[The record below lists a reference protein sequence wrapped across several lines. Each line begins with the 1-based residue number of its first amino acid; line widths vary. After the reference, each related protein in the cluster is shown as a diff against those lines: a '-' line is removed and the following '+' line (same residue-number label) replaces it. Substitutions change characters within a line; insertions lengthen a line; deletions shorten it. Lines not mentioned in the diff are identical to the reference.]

1 MNPSLAV
8 SLPDNSPVRVSN
20 TLAGFLFWNEAMD
33 YQTFCRGKHI
43 RPTYS
48 GFDIP
53 LDALGDK
60 AFQWQKRCIQWAVK
74 RGRAALFAD
83 TGLGKSAQQ
92 LLWADA
98 VVKHTGGHI
107 MGHCPVGVRWQT
119 AGEAA
124 KFGIETPVVVVNTPE
139 DIPSEPAIC
148 LVNYE
153 KLHLFDTTDFAG
165 VFLDECFPCD
175 TLIDTPSGQK
185 RIDDIQPGDEIMNLT
200 GVDIVSDT
208 HRREVPYAVKITLHG
223 NASFI
228 TSPNHPVFTGRGWR
242 ASQDLEP
249 GDSICTTES
258 AMRILRGDD
267 VGPASGGWTIE
278 VLREIMLSEMA
289 NASAAAHREGPYSRG
304 EAEARRGKKGLPCIR
319 QRGGIAGKE
328 AHSGIESNEMPIR
341 KGKSLPHIERDEAQ
355 TFRAWRKRD
364 GADSTA
370 TYFAGCTREY
380 VGSRVE
386 RFSGVTDSRLSN
398 ALQTRLSES
407 RNQSRYRGGWEYPPQ
422 PEGSGLEKGCQAGF
436 TRVESLEIL
445 ESGHPELERY
455 RDADGSLYFYDLG
468 ATRHPSYS
476 VCGHLVHNSSVLK
489 GLNSKTR
496 EALTTGWQHSPFR
509 LACTATPAPND
520 TMELGNHAEFL
531 GICTREE
538 MLSKYFT
545 HDSGDTSKWR
555 LKGHAEADF
564 WDWVCTWA
572 VCISRPSDIG
582 GDDTGYILPELH
594 EITHNVHVPGQV
606 KAGQLFD
613 VSGISATNIHQE
625 KRYTSPFRAEKTAE
639 LVRSNDRPW
648 IIWCDTN
655 YEADDIKR
663 LLPDIVEIR
672 GSDTDQQKEDRLR
685 GFTEGRIRT
694 ILTKSSMFG
703 QGMNWQHCDQMIF
716 HSINYS
722 FESRYQ
728 AIRRCWRFGQTQ
740 EVFVHSVTTDTEHAI
755 ANTLSVKD
763 ARHDNLQ
770 TAMSAAM
777 QRSELLASIDAG
789 MTRYNP
795 NRKAQVPA
803 WLMS

>member
-1 MNPSLAV
+1 
-8 SLPDNSPVRVSN
+8 
-20 TLAGFLFWNEAMD
+20 MD
-33 YQTFCRGKHI
+33 YQTFCRNKHV
-43 RPTYS
+43 RPSYS

-53 LDALGDK
+53 LEALGDK

-83 TGLGKSAQQ
+83 TGLGKSLQQ

-98 VVKHTGGHI
+98 VVKHSGGHI

-119 AGEAA
+119 AGEAQ
-124 KFGIETPVVVVNTPE
+124 KFGIETPVVVVNTPDE
-139 DIPSEPAIC
+139 IPSQPSIC

-153 KLHLFDTTDFAG
+153 KMHLFETHDFTG
-165 VFLDECFPCD
+165 VFLDE
-175 TLIDTPSGQK
+175 
-185 RIDDIQPGDEIMNLT
+185 
-200 GVDIVSDT
+200 
-208 HRREVPYAVKITLHG
+208 
-223 NASFI
+223 
-228 TSPNHPVFTGRGWR
+228 
-242 ASQDLEP
+242 
-249 GDSICTTES
+249 
-258 AMRILRGDD
+258 
-267 VGPASGGWTIE
+267 
-278 VLREIMLSEMA
+278 
-289 NASAAAHREGPYSRG
+289 
-304 EAEARRGKKGLPCIR
+304 
-319 QRGGIAGKE
+319 
-328 AHSGIESNEMPIR
+328 
-341 KGKSLPHIERDEAQ
+341 
-355 TFRAWRKRD
+355 
-364 GADSTA
+364 
-370 TYFAGCTREY
+370 
-380 VGSRVE
+380 
-386 RFSGVTDSRLSN
+386 
-398 ALQTRLSES
+398 
-407 RNQSRYRGGWEYPPQ
+407 
-422 PEGSGLEKGCQAGF
+422 
-436 TRVESLEIL
+436 
-445 ESGHPELERY
+445 
-455 RDADGSLYFYDLG
+455 
-468 ATRHPSYS
+468 
-476 VCGHLVHNSSVLK
+476 SSCLK

-496 EALTTGWQHSPFR
+496 EALTAGWQHSPFR

-564 WDWVCTWA
+564 WDWVCSWA

-613 VSGISATNIHQE
+613 VSGISATNIHEE

-655 YEADDIKR
+655 YEADDIRK
-663 LLPDIVEIR
+663 LLPDVVEIR
-672 GSDTDQQKEDRLR
+672 GSDTEQQKEDRLR

-703 QGMNWQHCDQMIF
+703 QGMNWQHCNQMIF

-777 QRSELLASIDAG
+777 QRSELLASSDAG

-795 NRKAQVPA
+795 TRKAQVPS
-803 WLMS
+803 WLQS